1 VANDF
6 RGIGGQIRA
15 ARRARGVSQ
24 VRLSKQL
31 GLGQGTLSR
40 AETTSD
46 VRLATLLQIARAL
59 DLEVM
64 LVPRRL
70 VLPRRLVPAVDAIV
84 RHGVAPALLDVDDDK
99 PYDEAYDAPA
109 GG

>member
-1 VANDF
+1 MANDF

-70 VLPRRLVPAVDAIV
+70 VPAVDAIV